1 MLAVDLGEMRGHQVS
16 PPAATLNRVRCIVYT
31 RPPGEKVC
39 YKMPLTHLVVVG
51 LFAELDDL
59 LVPGLPGKVGSL
71 VLPPGGY
78 FVNHGPGSRPR
89 VHCVPRG
96 TGARVV
102 ELSVADIFI
111 LREWPIPLLVFRL
124 VFPGCE
130 IN

>member
-1 MLAVDLGEMRGHQVS
+1 
-16 PPAATLNRVRCIVYT
+16 
-31 RPPGEKVC
+31 
-39 YKMPLTHLVVVG
+39 MPLTHLVVVG

-59 LVPGLPGKVGSL
+59 LVPGLPGKVGAPLPL

-78 FVNHGPGSRPR
+78 FVNHGPGPRPR
-89 VHCVPRG
+89 VHRVPRG

-124 VFPGCE
+124 VFPGNE